1 MKHKYNNNIKTTTM
15 SSTTRVYKK
24 TPKVIR
30 HNLTSEQKKLI
41 MKFISTHK
49 KAINDA
55 TKEAKKEAKIAE
67 KEAKKEAKIAEKEA
81 KKKAKIAEKDAMKKA
96 KKAEKKANGIKR
108 KPSAFANYMKTIRTS
123 VKNENPDASFGDI
136 SKIVGEKWKNLTNE
150 EKQQY
155 KVE

>member
-1 MKHKYNNNIKTTTM
+1 M

-24 TPKVIR
+24 TPNVIR

-41 MKFISTHK
+41 LKFISTHK
-49 KAINDA
+49 RAAKKAINDA
-55 TKEAKKEAKIAE
+55 AKVAKKEAKDAE
-67 KEAKKEAKIAEKEA
+67 KAAKKEAKDAEKA
-81 KKKAKIAEKDAMKKA
+81 A

-108 KPSAFANYMKTIRTS
+108 KPSAFANYMKTVRTS

-136 SKIVGEKWKNLTNE
+136 SKIVGENWKKLSDE

>member
-1 MKHKYNNNIKTTTM
+1 M

-30 HNLTSEQKKLI
+30 QNLTSEQKKLI

-49 KAINDA
+49 KAINVA
-55 TKEAKKEAKIAE
+55 IKEAKKEAKIAE
-67 KEAKKEAKIAEKEA
+67 KE
-81 KKKAKIAEKDAMKKA
+81 A

>member
-1 MKHKYNNNIKTTTM
+1 M

-30 HNLTSEQKKLI
+30 QNLTSEQKKLI

-49 KAINDA
+49 KAINVA
-55 TKEAKKEAKIAE
+55 IKEAKKEAKIAE
-67 KEAKKEAKIAEKEA
+67 KEAKKEAKIAEKE
-81 KKKAKIAEKDAMKKA
+81 A